1 MFDVGVGVCIFG
13 SLGLRQR
20 GGTRRRYAFLRGRGR
35 ARGSRSRWGGG
46 GGAAHQRLCPRNG
59 TGCAGQPLN

>member
-35 ARGSRSRWGGG
+35 ARGSRSRWWGGG
-46 GGAAHQRLCPRNG
+46 GLRTSGFALETVLAVRVSP
-59 TGCAGQPLN
+59 